1 MTGEW
6 LSAQLTATYL
16 VGSLPYNFRF
26 DGVSLL
32 HHCTSFSSQLS
43 TIFRKMWHI
52 DIVVCVCVCL
62 FTALHSLHVH
72 VVTVP
77 IRMQFDEWKWTQAIR
92 LWNKRKW
99 ILHAISAPAKPTKQ
113 KKKTGKTSKNLNYIR
128 AMKLNNFIFR
138 FRCVWLLGRT
148 ITTAMVRFGEAN
160 WLCDKSRPMPRHY
173 DFRRD
178 VRQGVCVRCVL
189 IEWLDGRWGRRRADV
204 WYVVD
209 MTATMSVTVA
219 AATTPTRKLNS
230 KMDILWYRNTKYS
243 FRASK

>member
-16 VGSLPYNFRF
+16 VGSMPYNFRF
-26 DGVSLL
+26 VVVSLL

-52 DIVVCVCVCL
+52 RYRRVCVWVCLLVYL

-99 ILHAISAPAKPTKQ
+99 ILHAISAPTKPTKQ
-113 KKKTGKTSKNLNYIR
+113 EKKLEKKSKNLNYIR
-128 AMKLNNFIFR
+128 AMKLNNSVFR

-178 VRQGVCVRCVL
+178 VRVFVCVV
-189 IEWLDGRWGRRRADV
+189 
-204 WYVVD
+204 Y
-209 MTATMSVTVA
+209 
-219 AATTPTRKLNS
+219 
-230 KMDILWYRNTKYS
+230 
-243 FRASK
+243 